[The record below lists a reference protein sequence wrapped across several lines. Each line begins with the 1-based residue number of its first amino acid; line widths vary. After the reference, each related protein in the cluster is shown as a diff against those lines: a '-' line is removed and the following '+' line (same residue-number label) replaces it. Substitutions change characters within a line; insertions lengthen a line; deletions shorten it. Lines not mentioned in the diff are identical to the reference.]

1 MPFIFCLALHLELPC
16 ETLQFGAMSSFSPAR
31 EQPLSLVIVC
41 LCMSSCFRHDSQGV
55 EGAKRCLAGLIPRK
69 GGNAMLFVEDLSDA
83 TELSEQRHFH
93 VQLLEA
99 EEMQVHI

>member
-1 MPFIFCLALHLELPC
+1 MPFIFCLTLHLELSR

-31 EQPLSLVIVC
+31 EQPLSLTIVC
-41 LCMSSCFRHDSQGV
+41 LCMSSCFRHDSQGL
-55 EGAKRCLAGLIPRK
+55 EGDGKMPGWPHPQK

-83 TELSEQRHFH
+83 TVLSERRHFH

-99 EEMQVHI
+99 EEM